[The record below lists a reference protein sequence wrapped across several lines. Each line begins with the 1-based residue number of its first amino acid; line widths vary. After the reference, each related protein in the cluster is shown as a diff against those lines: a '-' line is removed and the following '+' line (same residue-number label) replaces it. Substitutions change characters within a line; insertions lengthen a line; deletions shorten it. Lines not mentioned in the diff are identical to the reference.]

1 MKTENRPERIRV
13 QFFVDEEFNP
23 ELYNLFVNTPLG
35 KRPRKVIQLLTKA
48 LSKDEFSTPTI
59 QPTLTET
66 IINKTDTSANANIEE
81 KSEKGDGLKAKNEE
95 IKQPDPVEHHTQ
107 PKTVEMV
114 EKKVSPA
121 ITTNRDGNKSYELF
135 NDNEEERE
143 NKPKSPT
150 MQWILDN
157 N

>member
-81 KSEKGDGLKAKNEE
+81 KSEKEDGLKEKNEE
-95 IKQPDPVEHHTQ
+95 IKQPEPVEHPIHQ
-107 PKTVEMV
+107 EMV

-121 ITTNRDGNKSYELF
+121 ITTDRDENKSYELF
-135 NDNEEERE
+135 NDNDNEDERE
-143 NKPKSPT
+143 NKPKSLT

>member
-48 LSKDEFSTPTI
+48 LSKDEVSTQTI
-59 QPTLTET
+59 QPTPTET
-66 IINKTDTSANANIEE
+66 IINKTDNSTNIEE